1 MKDKKKWNKIQKK
14 LKKNVLK
21 ILTKEKKYSKTLHLR
36 YCKKFIN
43 VFTISKNIHDFVT

>member
-21 ILTKEKKYSKTLHLR
+21 ILTKEKKVL
-36 YCKKFIN
+36 
-43 VFTISKNIHDFVT
+43 KNITFAILQKIY